1 MICLERIF
9 FRIVIGRRRIPKIA
23 TFQYE
28 SSEAGEEDIKNLKFI
43 FQNGFYRRNTAKS
56 SVKATP
62 LLRLSSL
69 KSQN

>member
-1 MICLERIF
+1 M
-9 FRIVIGRRRIPKIA
+9 PKIA

-43 FQNGFYRRNTAKS
+43 FQNGFYLRNTVKA